1 LTVQGSAPRISVII
15 PAYEAANHL
24 GSCLQALQQQTSAN
38 SQYEVIVVDDH
49 SEDQTGEIARA
60 QGVRLLRHERNR
72 GAAAARNT
80 GATAALGDTLLFID
94 SDVVPGPSL
103 IDAVL
108 DLFPS
113 PKEGPRVAT
122 GRYSAT
128 PANNTRFARYKA
140 LWTWYCWQQSASEA
154 GESSHIQGALAVI
167 RTELF
172 HELGGFDETY
182 SGGSVEDYEFSL
194 RIKEAGETILFDD
207 RIEGRHHFPGFST
220 CARNYWDRARMWA
233 RLAPSGRR
241 FSSGQANP
249 RAAAA
254 SVFALGTVVGHGIPI
269 IGLPLAL
276 VSDIGYL
283 VAMGPFLRFVNHREG
298 LPFALYAGVV
308 HWSLSVVVGTAAL
321 TSPFGRGSRLRSKE

>member
-1 LTVQGSAPRISVII
+1 MVQESAPRISVII
-15 PAYEAANHL
+15 PAYQAEDHL
-24 GSCLQALQQQTSAN
+24 GSCLEGLRQQTSGA

-49 SEDQTGEIARA
+49 SGDQTAEIARS
-60 QGVRLLRHERNR
+60 QGVRLLQHEHNR

-80 GATAALGDTLLFID
+80 GAAAALGDTLLFID
-94 SDVVPGPSL
+94 SDVVPEPTL
-103 IDAVL
+103 IAAVL
-108 DLFPS
+108 DLFSS
-113 PKEGPRVAT
+113 PQDGPRVAT

-128 PANNTRFARYKA
+128 PANDTRFARYKA
-140 LWTWYCWQQSASEA
+140 LWTWYCWQNSGSQS

-167 RTELF
+167 RTSLF
-172 HELGGFDETY
+172 RELGGFDETY
-182 SGGSVEDYEFSL
+182 SGGSVEDYELSL
-194 RIKEAGETILFDD
+194 RIREAGETILFDG

-220 CARNYWDRARMWA
+220 CVSNYWDRARMWT

-269 IGLPLAL
+269 VGLPLAI

-283 VAMGPFLRFVNHREG
+283 VAMGPFLRFVTQREG
-298 LPFALYAGVV
+298 IPFALYAGAV

-321 TSPFGRGSRLRSKE
+321 TSPFGRGSRLRPKR